1 MTNLS
6 EASRSLD
13 LISAEESLLLIIDMQ
28 ERFLRRIASFPDVR
42 DHCVRLLQTAKLFDV
57 PTTLTV
63 QNPAGLGEIVPE
75 ILEVAPESGIPEK
88 FRFSAAL
95 ATGWPMAAERS
106 DSRRQVVI
114 AGIETHICVLQT
126 VLDLISWGYQVFV
139 VADAAGSQKMVDHD
153 TALQRLRDAGAVL
166 TTAQSVQFEWCVE
179 AGTDRFREMRNYL

>member
-1 MTNLS
+1 MTDSS
-6 EASRSLD
+6 EQSRSLD

-28 ERFLRRIASFPDVR
+28 ENFLRRIAVFTDIR
-42 DHCVRLLQTAKLFDV
+42 DHCVRLLKTAKLFEV
-57 PTTLTV
+57 PATLTV
-63 QNPAGLGEIVPE
+63 QNPAGLGTIVPE
-75 ILEVAPESGIPEK
+75 ILEVAPEGPYPEK

-95 ATGWPMAAERS
+95 ATGWPMAAERP

-139 VADAAGSQKMVDHD
+139 VADAVGSQKMADHD
-153 TALQRLRDAGAVL
+153 TALQRLRDAGAIL

-179 AGTDRFREMRNYL
+179 AGTDRFRQMRNYL